1 MKEQKKE
8 LRRQIATLQTQH
20 RECATRWSADILARL
35 EAHRAFREAGIVLL
49 YHSLPGEVD
58 THAFIG
64 RWSPRK
70 RILLPVVQGDTTYGV
85 KEEGVMTVSGDWFYV
100 KLETNDVL
108 IVQVDS
114 NKSYEPRELML
125 ELTTYNDRE
134 FVHITQMGNV
144 KPIK

>member
-1 MKEQKKE
+1 MVLKFLWRVLFGIEALVGTFLFTGCEEDEDNRIWIEEGKRE
-8 LRRQIATLQTQH
+8 IVYGADGETDAIRVDNVGAFSAT
-20 RECATRWSADILARL
+20 A
-35 EAHRAFREAGIVLL
+35 
-49 YHSLPGEVD
+49 
-58 THAFIG
+58 
-64 RWSPRK
+64 
-70 RILLPVVQGDTTYGV
+70 VVQGDTTYGV

>member
-1 MKEQKKE
+1 MVLKFLWRVLFGIEALVGTFLFTGCEEDEDNRIWIEEGKRE
-8 LRRQIATLQTQH
+8 IVYGADGETDAIRVDNVGAFSAT
-20 RECATRWSADILARL
+20 A
-35 EAHRAFREAGIVLL
+35 
-49 YHSLPGEVD
+49 
-58 THAFIG
+58 
-64 RWSPRK
+64 
-70 RILLPVVQGDTTYGV
+70 VVQGDTTYGV

-114 NKSYEPRELML
+114 NKSYEPRQLML

-144 KPIK
+144 RPIK

>member
-1 MKEQKKE
+1 MVLKFLWRVLFGIEALVGTFLFTGCEEDEDNRIWIEEGKRE
-8 LRRQIATLQTQH
+8 IVYGADGETDAIRVDNVGAFSAT
-20 RECATRWSADILARL
+20 A
-35 EAHRAFREAGIVLL
+35 
-49 YHSLPGEVD
+49 
-58 THAFIG
+58 
-64 RWSPRK
+64 
-70 RILLPVVQGDTTYGV
+70 VVQGDTTYGV

-114 NKSYEPRELML
+114 NKSYEPRQLML

>member
-1 MKEQKKE
+1 MVLKFLWRVLFGIEALVGTFLFTGCEEDEDNRIWIEEGKRE
-8 LRRQIATLQTQH
+8 IVYGADGETDAIRVDNVGAFSAT
-20 RECATRWSADILARL
+20 A
-35 EAHRAFREAGIVLL
+35 
-49 YHSLPGEVD
+49 
-58 THAFIG
+58 
-64 RWSPRK
+64 
-70 RILLPVVQGDTTYGV
+70 VVQGDTTYGV

-144 KPIK
+144 RPIK